1 MPSTSTCRSSRR
13 LDFPID
19 TRHGYLEPRKKIR
32 GHVPNQGQGYEA
44 RGYASKSP
52 FCPRIS
58 LSCQCQDSSRKP
70 DIVLPRYKTV
80 IFVHGCFWHGHPG
93 CKYAYTPKS
102 NTEFWVNKISGN
114 QERDAVVKR
123 ELEEFGWKVII
134 VWECEIRHGKDFA
147 GLIDKLSADIRTQ
160 KSCKYSNK

>member
-1 MPSTSTCRSSRR
+1 MPSTSTCRSLRR
-13 LDFPID
+13 LDSPID
-19 TRHGYLEPRKKIR
+19 ESHGYLEQRKKIG
-32 GHVPNQGQGYEA
+32 GHVPNQEQGYEA
-44 RGYASKSP
+44 GSYASQGS

-58 LSCQCQDSSRKP
+58 LSCQCQDSSREP

-123 ELEEFGWKVII
+123 ELEESGWRVII

-147 GLIDKLSADIRTQ
+147 GLIDRISTDIST
-160 KSCKYSNK
+160 

>member
-1 MPSTSTCRSSRR
+1 MPSTSTCKSLRR
-13 LDFPID
+13 LDSPID
-19 TRHGYLEPRKKIR
+19 ESHGYLEQRKKIG
-32 GHVPNQGQGYEA
+32 GHVPNQEQGYEA
-44 RGYASKSP
+44 GSYASPRP
-52 FCPRIS
+52 FLPEDFCYRVNVKTLPG
-58 LSCQCQDSSRKP
+58 KP

-114 QERDAVVKR
+114 QERDASRKR

-147 GLIDKLSADIRTQ
+147 GLIDRVSVDVLTQ
-160 KSCKYSNK
+160 